1 MSNENR
7 SISLLLTLKGVRT
20 NESSL
25 TEGRCANIQVI
36 LGFSYARDMVETP
49 LLHMC
54 GYYSVFCKRFFFI
67 VDALLICQVL
77 PHWILLVPI
86 ETEVYASGAKTILL

>member
-7 SISLLLTLKGVRT
+7 SISLLLPLKGVRT

-36 LGFSYARDMVETP
+36 LGFSYARDMVK
-49 LLHMC
+49 LH
-54 GYYSVFCKRFFFI
+54 FCTCVVITACSARDFFI
-67 VDALLICQVL
+67 VDAVLVCQVL

-86 ETEVYASGAKTILL
+86 EIEVYASGATTIVL

>member
-54 GYYSVFCKRFFFI
+54 GYYSVFCKRFFFYCGCI
-67 VDALLICQVL
+67 VGL
-77 PHWILLVPI
+77 PSS
-86 ETEVYASGAKTILL
+86 ASLDIACAY